1 MSLVSDEAEDF
12 PSGECGHLIGHL
24 AIPNKDGVLAYLPI
38 RCNMSE
44 GHLAPWSPH
53 RFRDPMSGMQ
63 VNKTM
68 FPATTIVDE
77 RGCVVEA

>member
-1 MSLVSDEAEDF
+1 MA
-12 PSGECGHLIGHL
+12 ECGHLI
-24 AIPNKDGVLAYLPI
+24 
-38 RCNMSE
+38 

-68 FPATTIVDE
+68 FQATTIVDE

>member
-1 MSLVSDEAEDF
+1 MT
-12 PSGECGHLIGHL
+12 ECGHLMGHL
-24 AIPNKDGVLAYLPI
+24 AIPNKDGVLTYLPI

-68 FPATTIVDE
+68 FPARPSWTSAAAWWKRD
-77 RGCVVEA
+77 A